1 MVLQKEQVEVN
12 PKGYLEKRE
21 YNSFIVLDSSSIHYD
36 DEKELL
42 CHSIEILNSIRVVK
56 KANKM
61 CSDFKSDFQIN
72 TDIYYKAMDSV
83 LNNKPFLDADLKSYF
98 ESEQKK
104 EEFLIFSRSLADI
117 ENELYL
123 PYEVDYILLGMN
135 IDTYNCLDEDKKG
148 ELSEN
153 YGDIACDIRFK
164 RMEIKD
170 FILKAKEL
178 MISSSVINIAAE

>member
-1 MVLQKEQVEVN
+1 MVLQKEQVDVN

-21 YNSFIVLDSSSIHYD
+21 YNSFIVLDSSGISYD

-83 LNNKPFLDADLKSYF
+83 LNNKSFSDADLKSYF

-104 EEFLIFSRSLADI
+104 EEFLIFSRSLADN

-123 PYEVDYILLGMN
+123 PYEVDFILLDMN
-135 IDTYNCLDEDKKG
+135 MGAYNILNERKKDTLRDI
-148 ELSEN
+148 
-153 YGDIACDIRFK
+153 YGSLACEVRYKNIG
-164 RMEIKD
+164 ISD

-178 MISSSVINIAAE
+178 FISNSVINVAAE